1 MKLPRPAV
9 TARLFPIL
17 LLAAALAGLPSALPG
32 QTNGADARS
41 ELQARIDE
49 LQDRLVRAEGDEA
62 ARIRLQ
68 INQLRTRLTEG
79 DFRAGDAIIL
89 VVFGEET
96 LSDTFVVEP
105 PRQLRLPGVDPIDM
119 TGVLRN
125 ELEPHLKEQLGR
137 FLRNPEVR
145 ATSLMRV
152 AVLGAVNRP
161 GYYLMPPSTPV
172 SEVFSP
178 AGGFVNNA
186 KLRDIRVER
195 LGDKVVDKQTF
206 RQAMAAGWNLRQLDI
221 QAGDE
226 VVVPQASSMRPREW
240 VFVASGVLGI
250 TVTLLRLF
258 DAF

>member
-1 MKLPRPAV
+1 MV
-9 TARLFPIL
+9 
-17 LLAAALAGLPSALPG
+17 AALAGLPSPLPG

-41 ELQARIDE
+41 ELQAQIDE
-49 LQDRLVRAEGDEA
+49 LEDRLVRADGDEA

-105 PRQLRLPGVDPIDM
+105 PRQLRLPGLDPIDM

-125 ELEPHLKEQLGR
+125 ELEPYLQDQLGR

-145 ATSLMRV
+145 ASSLMRV

-161 GYYLMPPSTPV
+161 GYYLMPPTTPV

-178 AGGFVNNA
+178 AGGLVNNA
-186 KLRDIRVER
+186 KMRDIRVER
-195 LGDKVVDKQTF
+195 LGEQVVDKETF
-206 RQAMAAGWNLRQLDI
+206 RQAMAAGWSLRQLDV

-226 VVVPQASSMRPREW
+226 VLVPLGGGMSPREW
-240 VFVASGVLGI
+240 VFVVSGTLGMTMTI
-250 TVTLLRLF
+250 LRLF